1 MKAIYHFVRRLLEH
15 ISADHI
21 SAYAA
26 QVSFFMVISAIP
38 LFTMMIP
45 LIRFLV
51 PMSESSIT
59 NVVLSL
65 MPNSP
70 ELQSFISSIL
80 GDVFTN
86 ATGTIISISVLSTLW
101 AASKGIYS
109 MQMGLNSVAEVRE
122 TRNYF
127 VRRFFAI
134 GYTIGFVFI
143 LFFTIG
149 ILLFGNK
156 IQLVFE
162 YWFPLLVHFTSLIV
176 LFRNGLSFV
185 LFTSFFVIIFT
196 LLPNQRF
203 RFWRQIPG
211 AAFAAIGWMIFS
223 KIYSVYV
230 DQLARFSYLYGSL
243 AAIILLML
251 WLYICM
257 YIVLVGAELNKMLTR
272 IIISRTGRGEHG
284 HYAKK

>member
-80 GDVFTN
+80 SDVFTN

-272 IIISRTGRGEHG
+272 MIISRTGRGEHG